1 MSAQRVTPYL
11 VEGFLVWG
19 RNYEEIEGWRIL
31 TGPGTESGRKW
42 LITLP
47 GIVTASGAPSDDLT
61 NYGRGRVVPASFVLT
76 SREALAFGYGLAAA
90 GPHEARA
97 EFARREWGWADR

>member
-1 MSAQRVTPYL
+1 MSGPRVTNDI

-19 RNYEEIEGWRIL
+19 RNYKEIEGWRIL
-31 TGPGTESGRKW
+31 TGPGTERGRKW
-42 LITLP
+42 LIELP
-47 GIVTASGAPSDDLT
+47 GIVTASGAQSDDLT
-61 NYGRGRVVPASFVLT
+61 NYGKGRVVPASFVLT

-97 EFARREWGWADR
+97 SFARREWGWDD